1 MELQGERRFRLLAL
15 AFAGVALMV
24 ALMAPTASATPPPC
38 QTKNQRTG
46 VEYKGA
52 SALAT
57 AITAAAGGD
66 TINVWGTC
74 FGNFALNKD
83 LTLQGRGRGATL
95 DGNQTGRVLNITTG
109 TTATIRALTITNGR
123 RDGLG
128 GGIYVRPDATA
139 VLVDSAVTG
148 NTGGAKSIGGGI
160 EADEGSSLW
169 LMRSVVSGNSAGS
182 SGIDMFFATVS
193 LIDSRVTGNHAT
205 RPPGPRETG
214 ADGCGFGDP
223 LVLYACAGGIWNYH
237 GTLALT
243 NTTVS
248 SNTAAYRGG
257 GLRTDATLDAGSP
270 IDGITTL
277 SGSTAITS
285 NTAANQ
291 GGGIW
296 AAARVPDPAHPG
308 EFLPADPN
316 GTVQAAD
323 GTASHTDPISGATL
337 PAWIGSLSGNTPDQC
352 FPTLTL
358 GTHSCGSTFN

>member
-1 MELQGERRFRLLAL
+1 MNLRGKRKFGFL
-15 AFAGVALMV
+15 AFALAVAALMTP
-24 ALMAPTASATPPPC
+24 AASAATPPC
-38 QTKNQRTG
+38 QTKNVRTG

-57 AITAAAGGD
+57 ALTAAAAGD
-66 TINVWGTC
+66 TVNVWGRC
-74 FGNFALNKD
+74 VGNFTLAKD
-83 LTLQGRGRGATL
+83 VTLQGKGSGATL

-109 TTATIRALTITNGR
+109 TTATIRGLTITNGL

-160 EADEGSSLW
+160 EADEGSSLT
-169 LMRSVVSGNSAGS
+169 LIRSVVSGNSAGS
-182 SGIDMFFATVS
+182 SGGIDIFFATVS

-205 RPPGPRETG
+205 RTPGPREPG

-223 LVLYACAGGIWNYH
+223 IVLYACAGGIWNYH
-237 GTLALT
+237 GTLSLT
-243 NTTVS
+243 NTTVN

-257 GLRTDATLDAGSP
+257 GLRTDATLDAGNP

-277 SGSTAITS
+277 SGSTTISS
-285 NTAANQ
+285 NTAADQ

-296 AAARVPDPAHPG
+296 AAARVPDPENPG
-308 EFLPADPN
+308 QFLPADPN
-316 GTVQAAD
+316 GTVRAAD
-323 GTASHTDPISGATL
+323 GTGAL
-337 PAWIGSLSGNTPDQC
+337 PAWTGSVSGNSPDQC

-358 GTHSCGSTFN
+358 GTHSCGSTFD

>member
-1 MELQGERRFRLLAL
+1 MTLQRDWKHGLV
-15 AFAGVALMV
+15 AFAAMVLLV
-24 ALMAPTASATPPPC
+24 ALMAPAASAAPPPC
-38 QTKNQRTG
+38 QTKNVRTG
-46 VEYKGA
+46 GEYKGA

-57 AITAAAGGD
+57 AITAAASGD

-74 FGNFALNKD
+74 FGHFALGKD
-83 LTLQGRGRGATL
+83 LTLQGQGRGATL

-160 EADEGSSLW
+160 EADEGSSLT
-169 LMRSVVSGNSAGS
+169 LIRSVVSGNSAGS
-182 SGIDMFFATVS
+182 SGGIDIFFATVS

-205 RPPGPRETG
+205 RLPGPREQG
-214 ADGCGFGDP
+214 ADGCGLGDP
-223 LVLYACAGGIWNYH
+223 IVLYACAGGIWNYH

-243 NTTVS
+243 NSTVS

-257 GLRTDATLDAGSP
+257 GLRTDATLDDGSP
-270 IDGITTL
+270 IDGMTIL
-277 SGSTAITS
+277 SGSTTINS
-285 NTAANQ
+285 NTAVDQ

-296 AAARVPDPAHPG
+296 AAARVPDPSNPG
-308 EFLPADPN
+308 AFLPADPN
-316 GTVQAAD
+316 GTVRAAD
-323 GTASHTDPISGATL
+323 GTASHTDPITGATL
-337 PAWIGSLSGNTPDQC
+337 PAWTGSLFGNTPDQC

-358 GTHSCGSTFN
+358 AAHTCGATFN

>member
-1 MELQGERRFRLLAL
+1 MNLRVDRTLGLLGFSL
-15 AFAGVALMV
+15 AVA
-24 ALMAPTASATPPPC
+24 ALMAPAASAAPPPC
-38 QTKNQRTG
+38 QTKNVRTG

-57 AITAAAGGD
+57 ALTAAAAGD
-66 TINVWGTC
+66 TVNVWGTC
-74 FGNFALNKD
+74 VGNFALAKD
-83 LTLQGRGRGATL
+83 VTLQGKGKGATL

-109 TTATIRALTITNGR
+109 TTATIRDLTITNGR

-128 GGIYVRPDATA
+128 GGIYVRPDAT
-139 VLVDSAVTG
+139 VMLVDSAVTN

-160 EADEGSSLW
+160 EADEGSNLT
-169 LMRSVVSGNSAGS
+169 LIRSVVSGNSAGS
-182 SGIDMFFATVS
+182 SGGIDIFFATVR

-205 RPPGPRETG
+205 RPPGPREEG

-223 LVLYACAGGIWNYH
+223 IVLYACAGGIWNYH
-237 GTLALT
+237 GTLDLT

-277 SGSTAITS
+277 GGSTMISS
-285 NTAANQ
+285 NTAADQ

-296 AAARVPDPAHPG
+296 AAARVPDPANPG
-308 EFLPADPN
+308 QFLPADPN
-316 GTVQAAD
+316 GTVRAA
-323 GTASHTDPISGATL
+323 
-337 PAWIGSLSGNTPDQC
+337 AWTGSLFGNTPDQC